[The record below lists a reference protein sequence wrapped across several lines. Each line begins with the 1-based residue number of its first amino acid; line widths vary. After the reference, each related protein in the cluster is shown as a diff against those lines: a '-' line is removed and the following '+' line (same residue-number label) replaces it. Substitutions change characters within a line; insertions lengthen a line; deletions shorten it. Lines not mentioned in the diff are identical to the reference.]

1 MENRRLVR
9 AFIVD
14 DDRGATALL
23 CKMLENYSV
32 EIIGTATDATVAT
45 RDEIIEKE
53 PDLLFLDVEMPS
65 MSGLDFCALVR
76 PEVKP
81 EMKVVFYTGYDKYM
95 LQALRQQAFDYML
108 KPASRQELAQIMTR
122 YYENK
127 LSNIN
132 QAISN
137 AANTSALPHVM
148 VVNAV
153 NEHTVLRFDDIA
165 FFRFD
170 SERRIWEVITSEG
183 KCHQLR
189 HRTTAEI
196 ILAYSPNFVQIHKGY
211 IVNIHCISR
220 VLDNLCMLRPPLEH
234 ITELRISKNY
244 RHDFMATFYN
254 L

>member
-1 MENRRLVR
+1 MPQKHLVK
-9 AFIVD
+9 AYIVD
-14 DDRGATALL
+14 DDQNATALL

-32 EIIGTATDATVAT
+32 EIIGTATDANAKT
-45 RDEIIEKE
+45 RNDIIEKE

-65 MSGLDFCALVR
+65 MSGLDFCATVR

-81 EMKVVFYTGYDKYM
+81 DMKVVFYTGYDKYM

-108 KPASRQELAQIMTR
+108 KPANAQELAQIMTR

-127 LSNIN
+127 LSNI
-132 QAISN
+132 QQIISHN
-137 AANTSALPHVM
+137 PTAPTPSIM
-148 VVNAV
+148 VVNTI
-153 NEHTVLRFDDIA
+153 NEHTVLHLDDIA

-170 SERRIWEVITSEG
+170 GIRRIWEVVTKDSE
-183 KCHQLR
+183 CHQLR
-189 HRTTAEI
+189 HRTTSEI
-196 ILAYSPNFVQIHKGY
+196 ILAYSPSFVQIHKGY
-211 IVNIHCISR
+211 IINIHYISK
-220 VLDNLCMLRPPLEH
+220 VLDNQCFLRSPLDH